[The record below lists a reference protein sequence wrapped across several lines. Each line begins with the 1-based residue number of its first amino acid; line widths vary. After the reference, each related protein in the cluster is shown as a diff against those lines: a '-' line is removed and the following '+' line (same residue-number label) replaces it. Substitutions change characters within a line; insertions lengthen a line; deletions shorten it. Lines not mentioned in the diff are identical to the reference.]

1 MQELA
6 AHDLVSR
13 VSPLALSRQSLAW
26 AALAAFL
33 GSVVGLAATFSSSSW
48 PVWAGPLGGLLASL
62 SLLGVASLLGR
73 GSWAARVGVV
83 LLLLWLVASLSFVVY
98 FSLWR
103 QEPQS
108 PGAPPFAFVALLHA
122 SLWGGSLATLPFA
135 LGSLFGGRTWRLGVV
150 LLVLSV
156 PGSLLLFLYVPS
168 AGADISLSEIETLV
182 GSLSS
187 SAASVGVPEAVL
199 WAFVGVLLFTEARQ
213 RALGKARQEVAEQ
226 NRLKALRL
234 YEEGLGRGDPSALE
248 EVVSDEFRDLGG
260 GHRGKPGMERIVSEL
275 RASYPDLS
283 VSVEDQE
290 TEGDLVRT
298 RLTISGT
305 DRGSGVMWY
314 PPTGRHVSFE
324 AVFVDRFSGGLLVEH
339 AGRADTEGLLRQ
351 LGHHEEV

>member
-6 AHDLVSR
+6 AYDPVSR

-26 AALAAFL
+26 AALAAVL
-33 GSVVGLAATFSSSSW
+33 GSAVGLAATFSSSSW
-48 PVWAGPLGGLLASL
+48 PVWASPLGGLLASL

-103 QEPQS
+103 QEQS

-156 PGSLLLFLYVPS
+156 PGSLLLFLYAS
-168 AGADISLSEIETLV
+168 WADISLLEIETLV
-182 GSLSS
+182 GSLTS

-199 WAFVGVLLFTEARQ
+199 WAFVGVLLFTEAR
-213 RALGKARQEVAEQ
+213 RRTLGKARQEVAEQ
-226 NRLKALRL
+226 NRHKALRL
-234 YEEGLGRGDPSALE
+234 YEEGLGRGDPSAVE
-248 EVVSDEFRDLGG
+248 EVVSDEFRNLGG
-260 GHRGKPGMERIVSEL
+260 GNRGKQGMERIVSEL
-275 RASYPDLS
+275 RSSYPDLS
-283 VSVEDQE
+283 VSVEEQE

-314 PPTGRHVSFE
+314 PPKGRHVSLE
-324 AVFVDRFSGGLLVEH
+324 AEFVDRFSGGLLVEH